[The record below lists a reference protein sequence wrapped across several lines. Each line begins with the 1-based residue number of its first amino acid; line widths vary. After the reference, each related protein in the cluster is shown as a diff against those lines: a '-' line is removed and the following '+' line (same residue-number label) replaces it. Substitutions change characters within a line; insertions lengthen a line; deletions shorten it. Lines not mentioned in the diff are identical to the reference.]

1 MFRMFR
7 LFKGPLEQKKNLL
20 KIILGEV
27 NWILIHFAMT
37 ISLDFFQKYSD
48 G

>member
-1 MFRMFR
+1 MQTEIKYLECLGF
-7 LFKGPLEQKKNLL
+7 FKDNWNEKILL

-37 ISLDFFQKYSD
+37 ISLDF